1 MNNFRYVPAVYFLL
15 LLAGCAQ
22 SSSREAVRAAGR
34 DGDPNGSRSAAQGD
48 ELMKEGDATRAAQYY
63 EAAYRAGG
71 ARVLPK
77 LLAACVASR
86 QYALAIEHAEA
97 ALARDPS
104 DGRLRV
110 LLGSLHADTGELTK
124 AREHL
129 EIAAS
134 ERPGDADLQF
144 TVAVFFRDDAHEPGR
159 ADGYFRAYLAI
170 APAGT
175 HSREAQASLM
185 KTLQ

>member
-1 MNNFRYVPAVYFLL
+1 MMILKVAPLLVLL
-15 LLAGCAQ
+15 LVGCAQ
-22 SSSREAVRAAGR
+22 SSAREAARVARR
-34 DGDPNGSRSAAQGD
+34 DGEPNGGGLAAQAD

-63 EAAYRAGG
+63 EAAYRAGA

-110 LLGSLHADTGELTK
+110 LLGSLHADTGALVK
-124 AREHL
+124 AREHFEL
-129 EIAAS
+129 AAS
-134 ERPGDADLQF
+134 ERPGDPDLQF

-170 APAGT
+170 APTGT

-185 KTLQ
+185 KTVQ